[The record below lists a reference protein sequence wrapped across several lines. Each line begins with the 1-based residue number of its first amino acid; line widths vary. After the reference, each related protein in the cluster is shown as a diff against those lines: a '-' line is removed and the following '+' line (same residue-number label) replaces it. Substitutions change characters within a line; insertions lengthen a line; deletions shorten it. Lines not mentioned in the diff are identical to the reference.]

1 MKILYNRPSGH
12 PPKTDTQFKDKQVLV
27 VARGNNFREDFAA
40 IRLYVDEV
48 KPVLVGVDGG
58 AMYCWTLATYLM

>member
-1 MKILYNRPSGH
+1 VDI
-12 PPKTDTQFKDKQVLV
+12 PKTDTQFKDKQG
-27 VARGNNFREDFAA
+27 AGGSPGNNFREDFAA

-58 AMYCWTLATYLM
+58 ADVLLDFGYVPDVS